1 MPKSHLEWCLLV
13 FGKRKTTK
21 EKKYQFFVYVFDLLT
36 VALDLLQVDLLASG
50 DKKLKKVKKEIFVV
64 FVANSNALTT
74 KFTPNKAS
82 EKKQKQKNKNRNKN
96 QKKTKTK
103 TK

>member
-1 MPKSHLEWCLLV
+1 MVNVKQQ
-13 FGKRKTTK
+13 
-21 EKKYQFFVYVFDLLT
+21 KKKNINFFVYVFDLLT

-50 DKKLKKVKKEIFVV
+50 DKKKKVKKEIFVV

-82 EKKQKQKNKNRNKN
+82 EKKKKN
-96 QKKTKTK
+96 KKTKTETK
-103 TK
+103 TKKKNKKKKQNEVALQQSALIT

>member
-1 MPKSHLEWCLLV
+1 MVNVKQQ
-13 FGKRKTTK
+13 
-21 EKKYQFFVYVFDLLT
+21 KKKNINFFVYVFDLLT

-50 DKKLKKVKKEIFVV
+50 DKKKKVKKEIFVV

-82 EKKQKQKNKNRNKN
+82 EKKKKQKNKNRNKN
-96 QKKTKTK
+96 QKKNKKKKQNEVALQQSALIT
-103 TK
+103 